1 MKEPGRTRKAAIAS
15 GPAIRRPEPD
25 SNAIAKREDMGDSNH
40 GGMGIPVMGAQAF
53 QTLHHKHFND
63 GGKRIHLLHITP
75 HSGTTSGREEKHKN
89 NSNNKGDGSATQK
102 TGESG
107 NPTGEYGQTGV
118 PSP

>member
-1 MKEPGRTRKAAIAS
+1 M
-15 GPAIRRPEPD
+15 D
-25 SNAIAKREDMGDSNH
+25 
-40 GGMGIPVMGAQAF
+40 AQAF
-53 QTLHHKHFND
+53 QTLHHKHPND

-89 NSNNKGDGSATQK
+89 NSNNKGDGSAIQK

-107 NPTGEYGQTGV
+107 NPTGEHGQTGV